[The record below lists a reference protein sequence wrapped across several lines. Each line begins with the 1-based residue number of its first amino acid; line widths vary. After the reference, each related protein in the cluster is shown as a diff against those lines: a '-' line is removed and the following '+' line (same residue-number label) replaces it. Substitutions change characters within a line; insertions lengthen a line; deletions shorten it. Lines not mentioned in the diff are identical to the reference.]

1 MRHWK
6 TQTKLLVLAGLVI
19 GIFLSG
25 VWFLQ
30 KSWEKQMAFQWEEEN
45 KERASFLSRTMDI
58 LGRQLHAFAYD
69 YSYWDEMIA
78 FVRTGDTAWAR
89 ENIASSFE
97 TYQADVAWAFKPDGR
112 LTYAMTLP
120 GAEAL
125 LQDHQLEDNLR
136 RTLVGNS
143 FGHYFTATI
152 LGLLEVWIAPV
163 QPTAD
168 NKRATPAQGYF
179 VVGKLWTEELLAMLG
194 ATVMVDIRIVNPGA
208 EDADAHAVEE
218 DRRKGILHFTH
229 PLNGP
234 DGRPEAILVCREPM
248 ELFAVLKATGHNRM
262 IYMGAFILGI
272 IIVLT
277 FSLHRWVSLPLKYVM
292 EGLRSGD
299 QAMFDRLANA
309 GFEFERIGELAAEFM
324 AQKADL
330 EAEIADRKRSED
342 ELRASE
348 TRFRLVAEQVGQM
361 IYDWDCTSGAIVW
374 AGAIES
380 ITGFT
385 PDEYRQVDINEWER
399 MIHPDDRQAASDALA
414 VAAKAVGQYAV
425 EYRLRKKDGS
435 YTFVEDNGIFLADE
449 SGNSTR
455 MLGTMK
461 DISERKQA
469 EASLRDRE
477 RLLKA
482 TLESTVDGI
491 MVAEG
496 NGTPTHWNAR
506 FVELWRIPE
515 EVLVA
520 GDLKMLSAHFLS
532 QMKSPEGYQ
541 AHFSSL
547 FDSPNESNT
556 VIELSDGRSFDVYS
570 WPLVK
575 DGLVSG
581 RVWSVRDITPRLK
594 DEEARRQLQEKLDRA
609 ERYESLGLLA
619 GGVAHDL
626 NNMLGPIGGYA
637 EMIAR
642 ELPPESKIAAR
653 INKIIKSSED
663 AAAVIQDLL
672 TLARRGRY
680 EFRTIDLNGVVD
692 RYLESAAFEKIRERF
707 PAVELRRELYPDGG
721 FIVGSESHLLKV
733 IMNLIVNALE
743 AMPPE
748 GGVVTVRTE
757 IARLGRLFS
766 GFGPVPEG
774 EYAILRIKDTGSGIA
789 EEDLAKIFE
798 PYFSKK
804 HLGQSG
810 SGLGLAVVYGIIKD
824 HHGYYDVFSELGQG
838 TEFVLY
844 FPLSEAAVCPGE
856 TTAPI
861 GQTGNETV
869 LVVDDSAEQRELV
882 RDIAAGLGY
891 TVHAVENGHQAAEFV
906 ARQPVDIL
914 VLDMIMEPGFDGL
927 DTYREIV
934 KIRPGQKAIV
944 VSGYSETERVREM
957 MRLGS
962 GSFLKKPYR
971 VDDLAKAIRKE
982 LDRKQPVA

>member
-1 MRHWK
+1 VRHWK
-6 TQTKLLVLAGLVI
+6 TQTKLLVLTGLVI

-30 KSWEKQMAFQWEEEN
+30 RSWEKQMAFQWEEEN
-45 KERASFLSRTMDI
+45 KERALFLSRTMDI
-58 LGRQLHAFAYD
+58 LGRQSHVFAYD

-78 FVRTGDTAWAR
+78 FVRTGDTTWAQ

-97 TYQADVAWAFKPDGR
+97 TYQADVAWAFKTDGR
-112 LTYAMTLP
+112 LTYATTVP

-125 LQDHQLEDNLR
+125 LQDHHLEDNLR

-143 FGHYFTATI
+143 FGHYFTTTI
-152 LGLLEVWIAPV
+152 LGVLEVWIAPV

-179 VVGKLWTEELLAMLG
+179 VVGKLWTEDVLATLG
-194 ATVMVDIRIVNPGA
+194 ATVMVDIRIMNPGA
-208 EDADAHAVEE
+208 EEADAHAVEE

-229 PLNGP
+229 PLNGA
-234 DGRPEAILVCREPM
+234 DGRPVAILVCHEPM
-248 ELFAVLKATGHNRM
+248 GLFDALKDTGRNRL

-292 EGLRSGD
+292 EGLRTGN
-299 QAMFDRLANA
+299 QAVFDRLADA
-309 GFEFERIGELAAEFM
+309 GFEFERIGELAAEFI

-348 TRFRLVAEQVGQM
+348 TRFRLVAEQVGQL
-361 IYDWDCTSGAIVW
+361 IYDWDCGTGAIVW
-374 AGAIES
+374 AGAIET

-385 PDEYRQVDINEWER
+385 ADEYRSVDINEWER

-414 VAAKAVGQYAV
+414 ASAKAVGQYAV

-435 YTFVEDNGIFLADE
+435 YTFVEDNGIFLSDE
-449 SGNSTR
+449 SGKSTR

-491 MVAEG
+491 LVADRTG
-496 NGTPTHWNAR
+496 IPTHWNAR
-506 FVELWRIPE
+506 FVDLWRIPE
-515 EVLVA
+515 EVLIA
-520 GDLKMLSAHFLS
+520 GDSERLLTTILG
-532 QMKSPEGYQ
+532 QLKSPEEFRTRAFALY
-541 AHFSSL
+541 
-547 FDSPNESNT
+547 DSPDESNNL
-556 VIELSDGRSFDVYS
+556 IEFLDGRAFEVYS
-570 WPLVK
+570 LPLVK
-575 DGLVSG
+575 DGLASG
-581 RVWSVRDITPRLK
+581 RVWSIRDVTPRLRA
-594 DEEARRQLQEKLDRA
+594 EEARQQLQEKLERA

-653 INKIIKSSED
+653 VNKIIKSSED

-680 EFRTIDLNGVVD
+680 EFKTIDLNGVVD

-707 PAVELRRELYPDGG
+707 PVVELRRDLHPDGG
-721 FIVGSESHLLKV
+721 YIVGSESHLLKV
-733 IMNLIVNALE
+733 IMNLIVNAFE

-748 GGVVTVRTE
+748 GGAITVRTE

-774 EYAILRIKDTGSGIA
+774 DYAILRIRDTGSGIA

-824 HHGYYDVFSELGQG
+824 HHGYYDVFSEPGMG

-844 FPLSEAAVCPGE
+844 FPLSEATVCADE
-856 TTAPI
+856 AAAPI

-882 RDIAAGLGY
+882 REIAAGLGY
-891 TVHAVENGHQAAEFV
+891 TVHTVENGHEAAAFV

-962 GSFLKKPYR
+962 GSFLRKPYR
-971 VDDLAKAIRKE
+971 VDDLARAIRKE